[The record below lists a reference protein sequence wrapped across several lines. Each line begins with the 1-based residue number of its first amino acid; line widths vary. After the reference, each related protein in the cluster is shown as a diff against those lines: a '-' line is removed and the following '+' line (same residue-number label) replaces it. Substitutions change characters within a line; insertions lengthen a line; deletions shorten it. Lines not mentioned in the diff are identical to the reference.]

1 MAECS
6 FSHNSSNFQSI
17 HKVDR
22 REDAVKMPELHW
34 SWVFSLHTSSKD
46 IENTTQK
53 IRYGTTMTGLLGGIG
68 FPVVGCT
75 VYHFWM
81 GHPRCLPQAV
91 QRQWG
96 SLLLWMTRS
105 GWCHLQQPADQPIGH
120 ASASLA
126 LTVVQSGICWSQ
138 KWHCWFGLG
147 GAHRNSAPDRH
158 PLFSGSEIHI
168 HKHKHSSTRQTV
180 SCKILS
186 DVPVYIHILPVG
198 GWGHAGRSPVTLGCW
213 EAESHF
219 LWVAALRE
227 TQLTVAALGTLRLV
241 SVGKFMLIFKSHKC
255 GSLLALSL

>member
-1 MAECS
+1 M
-6 FSHNSSNFQSI
+6 NFEWGFRLI
-17 HKVDR
+17 GWM
-22 REDAVKMPELHW
+22 DAW
-34 SWVFSLHTSSKD
+34 
-46 IENTTQK
+46 
-53 IRYGTTMTGLLGGIG
+53 IG
-68 FPVVGCT
+68 FL
-75 VYHFWM
+75 YHFWM

-96 SLLLWMTRS
+96 SLLRWMKQS

-138 KWHCWFGLG
+138 KWHYLFGQG
-147 GAHRNSAPDRH
+147 DARRNNAPGRH
-158 PLFSGSEIHI
+158 PLFSGSEIHK
-168 HKHKHSSTRQTV
+168 HKHKHSSTGQIV
-180 SCKILS
+180 SCTIMS
-186 DVPVYIHILPVG
+186 DVPFYIHILPVG

-227 TQLTVAALGTLRLV
+227 TQLTVAALGTPRPV

-255 GSLLALSL
+255 GSLLALSRSFVLFLISLLIRRNIVYVVCLGNDERHSYICY